1 MKARLGAVL
10 FGIGFFAV
18 VLAAGIAFYVAP
30 SAARLPYDLKLCTPE
45 VTEDC
50 LKPSIAEAKNAR
62 FLYTEGGSNPVVK
75 IETGTL
81 QSTTEIKPLVDTTS
95 EELKSG
101 KIDENTVIW
110 SAYGTVIWAEE
121 DKVVS
126 AYEARL
132 AIDRKTA
139 AAVEWYGQE
148 LDDVAKGEGFPPQ
161 AAEDV
166 SFTGQLYK
174 FPFGTEQKTYQYFD
188 RDLKKALPIE
198 FKGVEDIQGLET
210 YKFEQVIAET
220 PLNFSDERIKSLLG
234 AFATP
239 DATSAQ
245 VTYANT
251 RTIWVEPVSGT
262 FVKVQEQQ
270 RKKLVP
276 NVGQPTDLLE
286 GVFAYTDE
294 TVDNSVESASAN
306 KSQVLL
312 ISRYLP
318 IGAAVLGSILLI
330 VGLWMVSTSRKPAPA
345 KHAVAGKHE
354 EVVEQTASVGPV
366 KDDGSTTS

>member
-1 MKARLGAVL
+1 VKARLGAVL

-18 VLAAGIAFYVAP
+18 VLAAGVAFYVAP
-30 SAARLPYDLKLCTPE
+30 SAAQLPYDLRLCTPE

-50 LKPSIAEAKNAR
+50 LKASVAEAKNAR
-62 FLYTEGGSNPVVK
+62 FLYTEGGANPVVK

-81 QSTTEIKPLVDTTS
+81 RSTTEIKPLVDTTDL
-95 EELKSG
+95 ELDGGTINDS
-101 KIDENTVIW
+101 TVIW
-110 SAYGTVIWAEE
+110 QAYGTVIWTEQ

-126 AYEARL
+126 AYAARL
-132 AIDRKTA
+132 ALDRKTA
-139 AAVEWYGQE
+139 GAVDWPGQE
-148 LDDVAKGEGFPPQ
+148 LDDVAKVEGSTPP
-161 AAEDV
+161 APAEV

-198 FKGVEDIQGLET
+198 YKGTEDIQGLET
-210 YKFEQVIAET
+210 YKFEQVIPET
-220 PLNFSDERIKSLLG
+220 PLAFSEDRIKSLLS

-239 DATSAQ
+239 DATSGQ

-270 RKKLVP
+270 SKKLVP
-276 NVGQPTDLLE
+276 NVGQPTDLLD

-294 TVDNSVESASAN
+294 TVNNSVESAGAN

-318 IGAAVLGSILLI
+318 IGAAVIGALLLI
-330 VGLWMVSTSRKPAPA
+330 VGLWMVTTARRAVPA
-345 KHAVAGKHE
+345 KHAAGGKHE
-354 EVVEQTASVGPV
+354 EITEPV
-366 KDDGSTTS
+366 TPVSADGTNKSTS